1 MSAKDGIQ
9 MKRCKEYISCTV
21 KKKAVLVLSL
31 LLSLSFLTACVKKE
45 QASSESA
52 EGSKTY
58 SDWDS
63 LVFAPLYQYVRENV
77 TLMATFLNCPPVL
90 YDVTGDGN
98 ADQCA
103 SVTTGS
109 GIISSLI
116 VVYDVR
122 NQKGYKLSERMEFDY
137 HIIGIE
143 DGKLI
148 VKRTNWGDGD
158 KEVTGTIRL
167 EGDAIVFQAE

>member
-1 MSAKDGIQ
+1 M
-9 MKRCKEYISCTV
+9 
-21 KKKAVLVLSL
+21 KKKAVLIVSL
-31 LLSLSFLTACVKKE
+31 VLSLSFLTACVKRE
-45 QASSESA
+45 QSSTEA
-52 EGSKTY
+52 IIGMETQ
-58 SDWDS
+58 SDLDS
-63 LVFAPLYQYVRENV
+63 IVFAPLYQYVRENV

-116 VVYDVR
+116 VVYDVQ
-122 NQKGYKLSERMEFDY
+122 NQKGYMLSDRMEFDY

-143 DGKLI
+143 DRKLI
-148 VKRTNWGDGD
+148 VKRTCWGDGE

>member
-1 MSAKDGIQ
+1 M
-9 MKRCKEYISCTV
+9 
-21 KKKAVLVLSL
+21 KKKTVLVLSVL
-31 LLSLSFLTACVKKE
+31 LLLSFLTACVKKE
-45 QASSESA
+45 RASSESA
-52 EGSKTY
+52 EDSKTY

-116 VVYDVR
+116 VVYDVQ
-122 NQKGYKLSERMEFDY
+122 NQKGYKLSDRMEFDY
-137 HIIGIE
+137 HIQGIE
-143 DGKLI
+143 DGQLV
-148 VKRTNWGDGD
+148 VKRTMWGDQE
-158 KEVTGTIRL
+158 KETTGTIRL
-167 EGDAIVFQAE
+167 EGDEIAFQPE